1 MPVLPM
7 ADKEFF
13 ETISVLIKA
22 KLEKAYQ
29 MGDLVDITGIYGIGT
44 SFTLTAFAKEKGFGV
59 IVASNDSAS
68 HLRSSFNYPHVYS
81 VYDTPDPNVVKNVVI
96 DAGITKVFVEQQ
108 NLTVQTGY
116 HRKESRRI

>member
-1 MPVLPM
+1 MLPM